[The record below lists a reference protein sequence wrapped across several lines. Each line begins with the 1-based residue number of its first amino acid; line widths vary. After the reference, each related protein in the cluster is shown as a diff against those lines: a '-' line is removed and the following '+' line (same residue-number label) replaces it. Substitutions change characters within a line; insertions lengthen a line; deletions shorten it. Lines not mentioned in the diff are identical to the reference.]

1 VYEIGNSVS
10 GIRGEEYSV
19 AFKTYVPQRGPSVGK
34 PSIRILKNGHFSI
47 SAPAYDKWF
56 HKAQYVELLVDPR
69 SRKVGLRPRSK
80 PTKATYKLRLSPQGG
95 NRRYVS
101 GAQFLESFGV
111 DVRKARNVEAKWN
124 ARQGLVEF
132 PLK

>member
-1 VYEIGNSVS
+1 M
-10 GIRGEEYSV
+10 

-34 PSIRILKNGHFSI
+34 PSIRVLKNGNFSI
-47 SAPAYDKWF
+47 SATAYEKWF
-56 HKAQYVELLVDPR
+56 QKASYVELLFDPR
-69 SRKVGLRPRSK
+69 TRKVGLRPRSK

-101 GAQFLESFGV
+101 GAQFLESLGAN
-111 DVRKARNVEAKWN
+111 VRKARSFEAKWN
-124 ARQGLVEF
+124 AGQKLVEF